1 MIQSAV
7 KIRAFRWAPLCLFC
21 NSCMKTLEALSLV
34 HICIHP
40 VNIRSPCASLS
51 FAFHCQ
57 LIHYQ
62 PFSPG
67 YVLHSPSIPQL
78 HPSLSLPAANP
89 LVFSQFSSFL
99 FYLSPFLWSL
109 FENSYHFKGSTE
121 DPRPLSSPLRVV
133 LHWHSWVEHS
143 ALSKIVL
150 QTYAVM
156 NRKMYV
162 SWLLKSFK

>member
-1 MIQSAV
+1 MLVSEQQQQQESTQLTQSAIQ
-7 KIRAFRWAPLCLFC
+7 IRAFRWALLCLFW
-21 NSCMKTLEALSLV
+21 NSCMKTLEVLSLV
-34 HICIHP
+34 HICIHS
-40 VNIRSPCASLS
+40 VNIRSLCDSLS
-51 FAFHCQ
+51 FVFHRQ

-109 FENSYHFKGSTE
+109 SYHFKSSTE
-121 DPRPLSSPLRVV
+121 DPRPLSSPLGVV
-133 LHWHSWVEHS
+133 LHWHRWIEHS
-143 ALSKIVL
+143 TLSKIVL
-150 QTYAVM
+150 QTM
-156 NRKMYV
+156 QTTQ
-162 SWLLKSFK
+162 